1 MRQLAAV
8 LIFVLAPIAA
18 KADSQKVNRTN
29 VVRHVTA
36 AICKQLAPW
45 YEFLGQTCRQRVE
58 VAVRQDPKGDTDFL
72 VTIQYTDSS
81 GSSLSAS
88 QLIPATQPF
97 DPNGKIH
104 VPWPPT
110 AMFYFDDITLNAVT
124 IELVPSGSTVTITDF
139 H

>member
-1 MRQLAAV
+1 MQATG
-8 LIFVLAPIAA
+8 
-18 KADSQKVNRTN
+18 S
-29 VVRHVTA
+29 VVRIPGA
-36 AICKQLAPW
+36 DLSAKGRGSGEA
-45 YEFLGQTCRQRVE
+45 R
-58 VAVRQDPKGDTDFL
+58 PKGRYRLSCHDTVHRFKRIFP
-72 VTIQYTDSS
+72 VCQ
-81 GSSLSAS
+81 
-88 QLIPATQPF
+88 PANSRYPAV